1 MSTERM
7 TLPHAVAI
15 GVGGMIGAGVFSM
28 MGVAGDIA
36 GGATF
41 LSFALAGV
49 LALLCAYSF
58 GKLGARYPSAGG
70 PVEYLVKAFGDNAF
84 SGGLNVTLWLGY
96 VLALALYARAFA
108 AYAVTFTPD
117 SLDAVLQPL
126 IILAVTGGFLLLNV
140 AGAAAVG
147 RVELLIVA
155 IKLVIL
161 LGFIAVAL
169 PSIDTQRVLPAAWPP
184 LTDIGFAA
192 AVVFLSYEGFGLIT
206 NTAEDLAQPERE
218 LPRALSIS
226 VLVTI
231 GIYVLTAIGVLGALS
246 PDQVANAKE
255 YALAA
260 AVQPLLGDVGFS
272 VMAIAALFSTASAIN
287 ATLYGGANVSFM
299 IAQRGAL
306 PAFFERR
313 LWQRAN
319 GGLVFTAGLMA
330 GIALLFELEGIAI
343 MGSAAFLIVY
353 GAVSAGHLRLLH
365 ETGARRWPVVA
376 AVLGCILVFA
386 LLIVYM
392 ANQRPNA
399 IWGLLALLG
408 AGFGIDVFWRWRTG
422 RRTECR
428 ST

>member
-1 MSTERM
+1 M

-41 LSFALAGV
+41 VSFALAGF

-58 GKLGARYPSAGG
+58 GRLGARYPSAGG
-70 PVEYLVKAFGDNAF
+70 PVEYLVKAFGDNVF

-117 SLDAVLQPL
+117 SLDAVLQPV
-126 IILAVTGGFLLLNV
+126 IILAVTGGFLLLNI
-140 AGAAAVG
+140 AGATAVG
-147 RVELLIVA
+147 RVEFLIVA
-155 IKLVIL
+155 IKLIIL

-169 PSIDTQRVLPAAWPP
+169 PAIDSTRVTPDAWPAIS
-184 LTDIGFAA
+184 DIGFAA

-206 NTAEDLAQPERE
+206 NTAEDLADPDRE

-226 VLVTI
+226 VVITI
-231 GIYVLTAIGVLGALS
+231 VIYVLTAIGVLGALS
-246 PDQVANAKE
+246 PAEVADAKE

-260 AVQPLLGDVGFS
+260 AVQPSLGDVGFS
-272 VMAIAALFSTASAIN
+272 IMAIAALFSTASAIN

-313 LWQRAN
+313 LWQRAS
-319 GGLVFTAGLMA
+319 GGLVFTACLMA
-330 GIALLFELEGIAI
+330 AIALSFELEGIAI

-353 GAVSAGHLRLLH
+353 GAVSAGHLRLLN

-376 AVLGCILVFA
+376 ALLGCLAVFC

-392 ANQRPNA
+392 TSERPNA
-399 IWGLLALLG
+399 VWGLLALLG
-408 AGFGIDVFWRWRTG
+408 AGFGIDIFWRWRTG

-428 ST
+428 SE